1 MNKVKQI
8 IFAKEKRMISSMV
21 DAFERENKDTVQMKI
36 SGTNVSISIEEL
48 LDYVMGRARSNG
60 EGKEFY
66 FESAKRLSSII
77 SSNRSNNLY
86 EYCDRLRNLFEYT
99 FEECFEDV
107 FEAQDYYAIESQ
119 ALKDKVNELLDAI
132 NNLNQSDSIDLIGLK
147 KIEGIITSFN
157 EMGDSEET
165 SFPDDAFSKETMDVF
180 IDNLKD
186 ISSNYDK
193 IQILFYKLRRKIFNM
208 NHNFTSL

>member
-48 LDYVMGRARSNG
+48 LDYVMRRARSNG
-60 EGKEFY
+60 ECKEFY
-66 FESAKRLSSII
+66 FESAKRLASI
-77 SSNRSNNLY
+77 SSNHSNNLY
-86 EYCDRLRNLFEYT
+86 EYCDRLRSLFEYT

-119 ALKDKVNELLDAI
+119 SLKDKINELLDAI
-132 NNLNQSDSIDLIGLK
+132 NNLNQSDSIDLISLK
-147 KIEGIITSFN
+147 KIEGIITSFS
-157 EMGDSEET
+157 EMDDNEET
-165 SFPDDAFSKETMDVF
+165 SIPDDAFSKETMDVF

-193 IQILFYKLRRKIFNM
+193 IQILFYKLRRRIFNM
-208 NHNFTSL
+208 KHNFTSL

>member
-21 DAFERENKDTVQMKI
+21 DAFERENKDTVQMQI

-48 LDYVMGRARSNG
+48 LDYVMYKARSNG
-60 EGKEFY
+60 EDKEFY
-66 FESAKRLSSII
+66 FESAKRLASI
-77 SSNRSNNLY
+77 SSNHSNNLY

-107 FEAQDYYAIESQ
+107 FEAQDYYVIESQ
-119 ALKDKVNELLDAI
+119 ALKEKINELLEAVNQLI
-132 NNLNQSDSIDLIGLK
+132 QSDSIDLIGLK
-147 KIEGIITSFN
+147 KIEGIITSFS
-157 EMGDSEET
+157 EMDDNEET
-165 SFPDDAFSKETMDVF
+165 SIPDDAFSKETMDIF

-193 IQILFYKLRRKIFNM
+193 IQILFYKIRRKIFNM

>member
-21 DAFERENKDTVQMKI
+21 DAFERENKDTVQMQI

-48 LDYVMGRARSNG
+48 LDYVMYKARSNG
-60 EGKEFY
+60 EDKEFY
-66 FESAKRLSSII
+66 FESAKRLASI
-77 SSNRSNNLY
+77 SSNHSNNLY

-107 FEAQDYYAIESQ
+107 FEAQYYYAIESQ
-119 ALKDKVNELLDAI
+119 ALKEKINELLEAVNQLI
-132 NNLNQSDSIDLIGLK
+132 QSDSIDLIGLK
-147 KIEGIITSFN
+147 KIEGIITSFS
-157 EMGDSEET
+157 EMDDNEET
-165 SFPDDAFSKETMDVF
+165 SIPDDAFSKETMDIF

-193 IQILFYKLRRKIFNM
+193 IQILFYKIRRKIFNM

>member
-8 IFAKEKRMISSMV
+8 IFAKEKRMISSMI

-48 LDYVMGRARSNG
+48 LDYVMRRARSNG
-60 EGKEFY
+60 ECKEFY
-66 FESAKRLSSII
+66 FEYAKRLSSI
-77 SSNRSNNLY
+77 SSNHSNNLY

-107 FEAQDYYAIESQ
+107 FESQDYYAIESQ
-119 ALKDKVNELLDAI
+119 ALKEKINELLEAI
-132 NNLNQSDSIDLIGLK
+132 NNLNQSDSIDLIDLK
-147 KIEGIITSFN
+147 KIEGIITSFS
-157 EMGDSEET
+157 EMDDNEET
-165 SFPDDAFSKETMDVF
+165 SIPDDAFSKETMDVF

-208 NHNFTSL
+208 KHNFTSL

>member
-107 FEAQDYYAIESQ
+107 FESQDYYAIESQ
-119 ALKDKVNELLDAI
+119 ALKDKINELLDAI

>member
-8 IFAKEKRMISSMV
+8 IFAKEKRMVSSMV

-48 LDYVMGRARSNG
+48 LDYVMRRARSNG
-60 EGKEFY
+60 ECKEFY
-66 FESAKRLSSII
+66 FESAKRLSSI
-77 SSNRSNNLY
+77 SSNHSNNLY

-107 FEAQDYYAIESQ
+107 FESQDYYAIESQ
-119 ALKDKVNELLDAI
+119 ALKDKINELLEAI
-132 NNLNQSDSIDLIGLK
+132 NNLNQSDSIDLISLK

-157 EMGDSEET
+157 EMDDNEET
-165 SFPDDAFSKETMDVF
+165 SLPDDAFSKETMDIF

-208 NHNFTSL
+208 KHNFTSL